1 MGPFGTTR
9 FDAETREWEMQDP
22 RWHKGSFCQNSDGA
36 HGLCV
41 SKTTLEAGNSP
52 ASECYFSHHVRFA
65 SSLGTE
71 SFISRFRVDSWP
83 FNNRVSRLRGSHYF
97 SEVRFLHLQNW
108 FSEFL
113 ISEEEGR
120 EGGEEDGRAGERE
133 RERTTML
140 FFTVNI
146 WFHEKQNKRHSFQIN
161 ALS

>member
-1 MGPFGTTR
+1 MGPFGTAR
-9 FDAETREWEMQDP
+9 FDAETRGWEMQDP
-22 RWHKGSFCQNSDGA
+22 RWRKCCFCQNSDGA

-52 ASECYFSHHVRFA
+52 ASERYFSHHARFA
-65 SSLGTE
+65 SSPGTE

-83 FNNRVSRLRGSHYF
+83 FNCRVSHLRGSHYF

-120 EGGEEDGRAGERE
+120 EGGKEDGRAGERE
-133 RERTTML
+133 RERPCY
-140 FFTVNI
+140 F
-146 WFHEKQNKRHSFQIN
+146 S
-161 ALS
+161 LSTYHFMKSRRKDIPSK